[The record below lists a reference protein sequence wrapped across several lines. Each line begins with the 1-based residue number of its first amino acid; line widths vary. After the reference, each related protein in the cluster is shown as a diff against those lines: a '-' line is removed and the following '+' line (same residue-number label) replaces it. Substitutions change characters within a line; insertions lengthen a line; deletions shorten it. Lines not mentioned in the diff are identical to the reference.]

1 MKKTYDIAGFT
12 IVLDKI
18 TMISAVFEAKN
29 GEGWQFN
36 IRLVSGDFL
45 PVKRPDRAK
54 ATLDRE
60 LLAKAINEQEGDG

>member
-18 TMISAVFEAKN
+18 TMISSVFEAKD

-45 PVKRPDRAK
+45 PIKRPDRAK

-60 LLAKAINEQEGDG
+60 LLAKAINEREDG

>member
-1 MKKTYDIAGFT
+1 MKNTYDIAGFT

-60 LLAKAINEQEGDG
+60 LLVKAINELHGGD

>member
-1 MKKTYDIAGFT
+1 MKSTYDIAGFT

-45 PVKRPDRAK
+45 PVKRPDRAT

-60 LLAKAINEQEGDG
+60 LLVKAINELHGGD